1 MLVVMRVF
9 FPAVVAPLAGAW
21 IEMFCTPR
29 APRRIGGV
37 APLAGAWI
45 EISWDGL
52 DKTAVF
58 RRPPRG
64 GVD

>member
-1 MLVVMRVF
+1 MLDTSEYDKGV
-9 FPAVVAPLAGAW
+9 
-21 IEMFCTPR
+21 E
-29 APRRIGGV
+29 V